1 MARFE
6 SSIGSR
12 NVEGNFRTFEV
23 EDPSM
28 SDVNEMSDAELR
40 KLQQKAH
47 QDKIAKLNTSERMS
61 PAAKQRIEYL
71 CGITTLTKTVDINNI
86 KFTLQSLKNKEYKNA
101 LTEVAKVAGTIEEPF
116 EMVKQMLCRSVVS
129 IDGVGFSDFI
139 GSDKLDDKKEFIE
152 ELGMAFCNRLY
163 SEYSLLNDEI
173 NKKFAIDTQ
182 VKVEELVNDLK
193 K

>member
-6 SSIGSR
+6 SSIGRR
-12 NVEGNFRTFEV
+12 NVEGNIRTFEV

-28 SDVNEMSDAELR
+28 QDVNEMSDAELR

-47 QDKIAKLNTSERMS
+47 QDKIAKLNASERMS

-152 ELGMAFCNRLY
+152 ELGMAF
-163 SEYSLLNDEI
+163 
-173 NKKFAIDTQ
+173 
-182 VKVEELVNDLK
+182 
-193 K
+193 

>member
-28 SDVNEMSDAELR
+28 QDVNEMSDAELR

-47 QDKIAKLNTSERMS
+47 QDKIARLNASERMS

-71 CGITTLTKTVDINNI
+71 CGITTLTKTVEINNI

-101 LTEVAKVAGTIEEPF
+101 ILKFNEALKLAPNNNEAKDLNEKAQKELRVDMKNMYAESVIEENLGNIESAKKKWRTILEQDVPGDAYF
-116 EMVKQMLCRSVVS
+116 
-129 IDGVGFSDFI
+129 
-139 GSDKLDDKKEFIE
+139 DKAKTK
-152 ELGMAFCNRLY
+152 LGKY
-163 SEYSLLNDEI
+163 E
-173 NKKFAIDTQ
+173 K
-182 VKVEELVNDLK
+182 
-193 K
+193 